1 MRRPVTLL
9 VLFAVVCCLFL
20 NRSVIAQT
28 GKAGPNGKMLLSEE
42 QKIVHRTHKLISHS
56 ALSRRSK
63 ILGGDKEL
71 FLIDT
76 DKPVGVMKGSSEP
89 GESDIWYVVV
99 TENPVISIGT
109 VVFED
114 AAEPALPDE
123 FSLDQNY
130 PNPFNPATTIKFRI
144 PVKPGSESI
153 RTVLKIYD
161 ILGRLVRTVVDEELA
176 PGFYAKQWDGFN
188 DDGVRTSSGL
198 YFYRI
203 RAGDFVETKK
213 MTLLK

>member
-1 MRRPVTLL
+1 MQ
-9 VLFAVVCCLFL
+9 
-20 NRSVIAQT
+20 IQ
-28 GKAGPNGKMLLSEE
+28 KMLAVSCVLASCLALSQNSVAQADRTGSNKELLFNKE
-42 QKIVHRTHKLISHS
+42 QKIVYRTHKLISHS

-76 DKPVGVMKGSSEP
+76 DRPVGVMKGSSEP

-99 TENPVISIGT
+99 TENAVVNIGT

-114 AAEPALPDE
+114 AAEPALPDK

-130 PNPFNPATTIKFRI
+130 PNPFNPSTTIKFRI
-144 PVKPGSESI
+144 PAKPGSESM
-153 RTVLKIYD
+153 RTVLRIYD

-176 PGFYAKQWDGFN
+176 PGFYSKQWDGFN

-198 YFYRI
+198 YF
-203 RAGDFVETKK
+203 
-213 MTLLK
+213 